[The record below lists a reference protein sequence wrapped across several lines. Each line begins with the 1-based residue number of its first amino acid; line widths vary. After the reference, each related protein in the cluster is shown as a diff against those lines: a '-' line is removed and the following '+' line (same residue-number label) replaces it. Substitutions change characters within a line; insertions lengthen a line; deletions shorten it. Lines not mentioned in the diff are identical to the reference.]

1 VWFSW
6 TSQGAGSV
14 QVDTCGATQ
23 PASDSVI
30 TVYTGSCGSL
40 TQVACDDDTC
50 ATPGLGSQLSFAATC
65 TTTYIIRVSQ
75 YGTSVPATAW
85 QLNITAP
92 GFADSDN
99 DGTNDCLDGCP
110 NDANKTAPGVCGCG
124 VADADADG
132 DGVLNCLDGCP
143 NDPAKIAPGV
153 CGCGVADLDSDGD
166 STFDCIDG
174 CPNDPLKVA
183 PGACGCG
190 LADTDT
196 DGDLTADCND
206 LCPNDPLK
214 VAPGTCGCG
223 VADTDSDGDLTADCL
238 DGCPND
244 PAKIAPGTCGCGVAD
259 TDTDGDGTAD
269 CNDLC
274 PNDVNKTAP
283 GACGCGVADVDS
295 DGDRTADCNDLCP
308 NDPLKVAPGTCGCG
322 VADTDTDGD
331 GVADCNDNCDAIAN
345 PAQGDCDL
353 DGVGDACEIAA
364 GTQLDTNANGTPDS
378 CEQGLVFTYCTAGTT
393 TNGCNA
399 SINAVG
405 TPSAAAVSGFV
416 LTGSGIEG
424 QKQTLLFYGVNGPAA
439 QAWSPNS
446 SSFKC
451 VRNPVQRCTPQNS
464 GGTANACDGSYSIDL
479 LNYLATRPTAIGN
492 PLFAGEVFNAQLW
505 FRDPPAPSTS
515 SLSNAVQF
523 TMAP

>member
-1 VWFSW
+1 M
-6 TSQGAGSV
+6 A
-14 QVDTCGATQ
+14 D
-23 PASDSVI
+23 
-30 TVYTGSCGSL
+30 L
-40 TQVACDDDTC
+40 
-50 ATPGLGSQLSFAATC
+50 
-65 TTTYIIRVSQ
+65 
-75 YGTSVPATAW
+75 
-85 QLNITAP
+85 
-92 GFADSDN
+92 DSDG
-99 DGTNDCLDGCP
+99 DSTFDCVDGCP
-110 NDANKTAPGVCGCG
+110 NDANKTAPGQCGCG
-124 VADADADG
+124 V
-132 DGVLNCLDGCP
+132 
-143 NDPAKIAPGV
+143 
-153 CGCGVADLDSDGD
+153 
-166 STFDCIDG
+166 
-174 CPNDPLKVA
+174 
-183 PGACGCG
+183 
-190 LADTDT
+190 ADTDT

-206 LCPNDPLK
+206 LCPNDPAK
-214 VAPGTCGCG
+214 IAPGICGCG
-223 VADTDSDGDLTADCL
+223 VADTDSDGDGTADCL

-244 PAKIAPGTCGCGVAD
+244 PAKIAAGACGCGVAD
-259 TDTDGDGTAD
+259 TDTDGDG
-269 CNDLC
+269 
-274 PNDVNKTAP
+274 
-283 GACGCGVADVDS
+283 
-295 DGDRTADCNDLCP
+295 TADCNDLCP

-378 CEQGLVFTYCTAGTT
+378 CELGAVFTYCTAGTT

-399 SINAVG
+399 SIAAIG
-405 TPSAAAVSGFV
+405 TPSASAVSGFV
-416 LTGSGIEG
+416 VTGSGIEG

-464 GGTANACDGSYSIDL
+464 GGTANACDGAYSLDL
-479 LNYLATRPTAIGN
+479 ANYLATRPTAIGN

-523 TMAP
+523 TVAP